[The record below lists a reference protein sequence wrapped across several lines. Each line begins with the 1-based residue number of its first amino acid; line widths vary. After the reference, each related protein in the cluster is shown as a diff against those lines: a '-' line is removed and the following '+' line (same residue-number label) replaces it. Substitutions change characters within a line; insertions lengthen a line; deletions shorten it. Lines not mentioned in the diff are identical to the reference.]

1 MTGKC
6 VCSGDLHDLVARAVD
21 GDAVAFGGLV
31 HRYDPLVRA
40 TARRCGAGADA
51 EDLAQETWLRLMQH
65 LGGLREP
72 AALPAWLCRTVR
84 NLCYS
89 RGRRLHR
96 VRFTPFEAEGAAD
109 SLPGDGGDPC
119 ADEVVGT
126 AAAVVVRRA
135 VSRLS
140 DRDQRLARHVMFQTA
155 YGDISRDLAMPLG
168 SIGPTRERM
177 LRRLGATREIRR
189 LGDAA

>member
-1 MTGKC
+1 MTTTIAG
-6 VCSGDLHDLVARAVD
+6 SLDLSDLVARAAA
-21 GDAVAFGGLV
+21 GDTVAFGGLV
-31 HRYDPLVRA
+31 RRYDPLVRA

-51 EDLAQETWLRLMQH
+51 EDLAQETWMRLMQH

-89 RGRRLHR
+89 RGRRLNR
-96 VRFTPFEAEGAAD
+96 MRLTPLEPDGPVDPF
-109 SLPGDGGDPC
+109 PGDGEDPC
-119 ADEVVGT
+119 AEEVVGW
-126 AAAVVVRRA
+126 ASAAVIQRA
-135 VSRLS
+135 VDRLS
-140 DRDQRLARHVMFQTA
+140 DRDQRLARHVMAQTA
-155 YGDISRDLAMPLG
+155 YGDISRDLQMPLG